1 MIPLICTLCLRGDKK
16 SMIIKRQSY
25 FLLVLLIFCLIG
37 IGDVSAYYLNLDVPR
52 QVQAGEKINV
62 TGSTNIPPDTVTITF
77 SAGSNVPIEY
87 GSESIVFD
95 ERGDK
100 TFNTSF
106 ETTGL
111 LKGQY
116 KIEAK
121 GQNVHT
127 YSAGSRSIRIVDI
140 VDRSDELILSS
151 PEIQQFDDK
160 LDVDGYI
167 RNFKENAIQLDLF
180 LDNAHLFGP
189 EFIPVD
195 RHGDF
200 SYDVPIYAAGEY
212 SVQFSDYK
220 GLIGTYSIL
229 VKERTVQTTE
239 TVKPVSTSTPLPLL
253 TRDTTGTFID
263 SENTKEV
270 SAVVSRDA
278 PGYFLI
284 IANATD
290 IGVYTSPDVDW
301 VIEYLTDD
309 RTEPWKVN
317 DRGRDGREE
326 ILLTVNPDD
335 RIYVKVYPYSF
346 TAIEDLTLYGT
357 GVAEISSSWIAEE
370 KFGST
375 SATPQTPS
383 SLFILVAALGISAC
397 LILCRKR

>member
-1 MIPLICTLCLRGDKK
+1 MILKP
-16 SMIIKRQSY
+16 QSY
-25 FLLVLLIFCLIG
+25 FLLISLIFCLVC
-37 IGDVSAYYLNLDVPR
+37 IGDVSAYYLNLEVPR
-52 QVQAGEKINV
+52 QVQAGDLINV

-77 SAGSNVPIEY
+77 SAGSNVPVEY
-87 GSESIVFD
+87 GSFSIVFD

-121 GQNVHT
+121 GENVHT
-127 YSAGSRSIRIVDI
+127 FSAGSRSIRIVDI

-151 PEIQQFDDK
+151 PDVQQFDDK

-167 RNFKENAIQLDLF
+167 RNFKENAVQLDLF
-180 LDNAHLFGP
+180 LDDAHLFGP

-200 SYDVPIYAAGEY
+200 SYEVPIYAAGEY
-212 SVQFSDYK
+212 FVRFSDYK
-220 GLIGTYSIL
+220 GLIGTYPIL

-253 TRDTTGTFID
+253 TRDTTSPLID

-278 PGYFLI
+278 PGYFLV
-284 IANATD
+284 IAGA
-290 IGVYTSPDVDW
+290 PDVAVFTSEGADW
-301 VIEYLTDD
+301 VMEYLTDD

-326 ILLTVNPDD
+326 ILLEVNPDD

-346 TAIEDLTLYGT
+346 TAIDDLILYGT
-357 GVAEISSSWIAEE
+357 NVAEISSSWIAEE
-370 KFGST
+370 KFGSG

-383 SLFILVAALGISAC
+383 SIFILVAALGIPVC
-397 LILCRKR
+397 LILRRKR